1 VKLTIGVCALKK
13 PAPWPMN
20 SKVGK
25 PKAIM
30 LRIAADYD
38 KLVEWAEQNSTPWWD
53 KKRGESK

>member
-1 VKLTIGVCALKK
+1 MRAEEARALADELKE
-13 PAPWPMN
+13 
-20 SKVGK
+20 GK

-53 KKRGESK
+53 KKRGERK